1 MLGSCALFF
10 GEFGEC
16 FALLGERLQQRSG
29 APGFAR
35 LLVKFADA
43 IVNILQTHSIRIPHR
58 AATIGRET
66 VAVEID
72 DIDVHGAKGK
82 TFFEDA
88 RTFVDERVEAAIYDF
103 LSADLALRNVRFGNP
118 ACNEPNHLR
127 VRSWPTLFIVSVPAG
142 TCFLAVAA
150 ELTEIIFAERLPN
163 AGLLQVTIFL
173 AHAPT
178 HVEAREVAGGERS
191 HGHAEAAESFI
202 DGFDA
207 DACFSK
213 ELGFGAIWAE
223 HAVAD
228 KTQAIAAKHCNFAA
242 LLGKLHTGGNDFLG
256 CSVAAHDFEETHD
269 VGRAKEHRPDDEFR
283 ARRAGR
289 DLVDA

>member
-16 FALLGERLQQRSG
+16 FALLGELLQQRCGPPS
-29 APGFAR
+29 FAM

-43 IVNILQTHSIRIPHR
+43 FVNILQTHSIRIPHR

-66 VAVEID
+66 VTVKID
-72 DIDVHGAKGK
+72 NIDVHGAKGK
-82 TFFEDA
+82 TLFEDA
-88 RTFVDERVEAAIYDF
+88 RTFVDECIEAAIYDF
-103 LSADLALRNVRFGNP
+103 LSADLVLWNARFSNP

-127 VRSWPTLFIVSVPAG
+127 LRTWPTLFTVSVPAG
-142 TCFLAVAA
+142 TCLLAVAA

-173 AHAPT
+173 SDAPT
-178 HVEAREVAGGERS
+178 HVEACEVAGGKRS

-207 DACFSK
+207 GTFFNK
-213 ELGFGAIWAE
+213 ELGFAAIWTE

-228 KTQAIAAKHCNFAA
+228 KTHAVADEHCHFAEP
-242 LLGKLHTGGNDFLG
+242 LGKLHTGGNDLLG
-256 CSVAAHDFEETHD
+256 SSFAADDFEKTHD
-269 VGRAKEHRPDDEFR
+269 VGGAKQMRADDEFR
-283 ARRAGR
+283 ARRAGS
-289 DLVDA
+289 DFVDA